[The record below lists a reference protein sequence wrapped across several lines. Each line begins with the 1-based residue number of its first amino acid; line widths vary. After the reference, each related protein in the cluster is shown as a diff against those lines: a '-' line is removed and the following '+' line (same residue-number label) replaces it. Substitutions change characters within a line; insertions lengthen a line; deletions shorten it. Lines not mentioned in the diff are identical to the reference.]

1 MQHLI
6 HTEDTTMSYRT
17 TRQLSPEDRTIY
29 LTVLSFLS
37 SPMLLLLGAGTA
49 IVL

>member
-1 MQHLI
+1 
-6 HTEDTTMSYRT
+6 MSYRT

-29 LTVLSFLS
+29 LTVLAFLS